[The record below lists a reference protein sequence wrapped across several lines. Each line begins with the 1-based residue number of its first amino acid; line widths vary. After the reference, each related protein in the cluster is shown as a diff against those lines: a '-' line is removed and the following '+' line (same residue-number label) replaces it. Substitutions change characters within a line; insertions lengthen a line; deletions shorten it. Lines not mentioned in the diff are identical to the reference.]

1 MIAPG
6 LLRST
11 LTTRPCYSTFV
22 MLQDPL
28 VIPLLKNAGFDFL
41 IIDHEH
47 IPMSPDMVAN
57 LVTAARTH
65 GIATI
70 VRVRDLS
77 RGAIQHALE
86 TGADGVMIPMV
97 ESATQARLAVEW
109 SKYPPYGTR
118 GLHTLSQ
125 AFLLD
130 QTSMAGYPPP
140 PHATLNYPQRMNE
153 QVVVV
158 VQIETDRGLAARE
171 EICAVPGV
179 DVVFIGTSDL
189 SQSLGVSMQSSEFTT
204 AVQSI
209 IISAQQ
215 AAKTVG
221 IIGGSA
227 DALQPFVDAGVNFL
241 TLAVDGALLMH
252 GAKTLLTR
260 HDA

>member
-6 LLRST
+6 MLRST

-22 MLQDPL
+22 MLQDPV

-47 IPMSPDMVAN
+47 IPMSPAMVAS
-57 LVTAARTH
+57 LVIAARTY

-109 SKYPPYGTR
+109 SKYPPQGTR
-118 GLHTLSQ
+118 GLHTLTP

-130 QTSMAGYPPP
+130 HTNLQGYPLPA
-140 PHATLNYPQRMNE
+140 HATLNYPQRLNE
-153 QVVVV
+153 QVLVV
-158 VQIETDRGLAARE
+158 VQIETDRGLAARQ

-189 SQSLGVSMQSSEFTT
+189 SQSLGISMQSNEFTT

-227 DALQPFVDAGVNFL
+227 DALQSFVDMGVRFL
-241 TLAVDGALLMH
+241 TIAVDGALLMH
-252 GAKTLLTR
+252 GAKSLLTR
-260 HDA
+260 QGA

>member
-6 LLRST
+6 MLRST

-28 VIPLLKNAGFDFL
+28 VIPMLKNAGFDFL

-57 LVTAARTH
+57 LITAARTH

-109 SKYPPYGTR
+109 SKYPPMGTR
-118 GLHTLSQ
+118 GLHTLTQ

-130 QTSMAGYPPP
+130 QTHVQGYPPP
-140 PHATLNYPQRMNE
+140 PHIAMNYPERMNE

-158 VQIETDRGLAARE
+158 LQIETDRGLAARQ

-179 DVVFIGTSDL
+179 AVVFIGTSDL
-189 SQSLGVSMQSSEFTT
+189 SQSLGLSMQSAEFAT

-209 IISAQQ
+209 IISVQQ
-215 AAKTVG
+215 AGKTVG

-227 DALQPFVDAGVNFL
+227 DALQPYVDAGVNFL
-241 TLAVDGALLMH
+241 TISVDGALLMH
-252 GAKTLLTR
+252 GAKILLTR